1 MVIPLNVQKPSYYSG
16 KCKKSLKFEKK
27 YELRKR
33 MLEFIFPPIREHILP
48 RFKAR
53 LMKRNKNVISILW
66 RDGKVV
72 KVAEIKMYVQ
82 KYTFSCNQVGPDFG
96 GAIKP
101 KNETPI

>member
-1 MVIPLNVQKPSYYSG
+1 
-16 KCKKSLKFEKK
+16 
-27 YELRKR
+27 

-48 RFKAR
+48 RFKTR

-72 KVAEIKMYVQ
+72 KVVEIKMYVQ

-101 KNETPI
+101 KNETPM